1 MEGVASDIGT
11 RSMVKNKEI
20 GEDSAANLILGAL
33 GGGATG
39 AGGSDG
45 GNFALGKRSGEYA
58 QESAKTDG
66 MSKGGHVGAGGSDGD
81 IFSKLKR
88 SGEYAQESAKTDGLC
103 K

>member
-1 MEGVASDIGT
+1 MKAIQPKES
-11 RSMVKNKEI
+11 RSAEYKQE
-20 GEDSAANLILGAL
+20 SAKTDGMSK
-33 GGGATG
+33 GGATG

-66 MSKGGHVGAGGSDGD
+66 M
-81 IFSKLKR
+81 
-88 SGEYAQESAKTDGLC
+88 C